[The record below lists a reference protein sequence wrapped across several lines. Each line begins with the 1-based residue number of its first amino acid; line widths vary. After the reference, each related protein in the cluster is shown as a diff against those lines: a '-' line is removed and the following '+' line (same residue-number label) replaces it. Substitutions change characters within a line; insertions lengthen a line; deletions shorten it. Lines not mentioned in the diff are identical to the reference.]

1 MAWNDPQWGKKK
13 GGPPDLDEIWRSFNE
28 RLNKLFGGKPSSPGK
43 PFNKGILLIILGIIL
58 AVWLASGFYIVDT
71 GERGVVLRFGKIA
84 DISSPGPNWHL
95 PYPLETVNIVNI
107 DQVRT
112 VEIGYRNNV
121 RNRLL
126 KESLMLTGDGN
137 IVDVQFA
144 AQYTI
149 RNPEDYL
156 FDDRSPDDAVRQ
168 VAQSVMSEIVGKS
181 QLDYVL
187 YAGRADIA
195 ERATR
200 HVQKI
205 LDRYKS
211 GIGISKITLQNA
223 QPPQEVLP
231 AFEDAVKAS
240 QDMERLKSD
249 GQAYANDVIPKARGI
264 AARLAEEADGYKQAV
279 IANAQG
285 DTSRFKQILVEYNKA
300 PAVTR
305 DRMYLDMM
313 QHVLKNT
320 SKVLIDTSKGGNNL
334 IYLPLDKLMKTT
346 EASATPPANPAT
358 PAPTPP
364 ASAPSSMPA
373 AAPLPDSSAK
383 PAAEEATAADGRN
396 RNVLRS
402 RDREDRP

>member
-13 GGPPDLDEIWRSFNE
+13 DGPPDLDEIWRSFNE
-28 RLNKLFGGKPSSPGK
+28 KLHKLFGGKPSPSGK
-43 PFNKGILLIILGIIL
+43 PFNKRILFIILGIIV
-58 AVWLASGFYIVDT
+58 AVWLASGFYIVDA
-71 GERGVVLRFGKIA
+71 GERGVVLRFGKFIETT
-84 DISSPGPNWHL
+84 SPGPNWHL

-107 DQVRT
+107 EQIRT

-121 RNRLL
+121 RNKLL
-126 KESLMLTGDGN
+126 KESLMLTHDDN

-149 RNPEDYL
+149 KNPEDYL
-156 FDDRSPDDAVRQ
+156 FNNRSPDDAVRQ
-168 VAQSVMSEIVGKS
+168 VAESVMSEIVGKS
-181 QLDYVL
+181 QMNYVL

-200 HVQKI
+200 QLQEI
-205 LDRYKS
+205 LDRYRT
-211 GIGISKITLQNA
+211 GISINKVTLQNA
-223 QPPQEVLP
+223 QSPQEVQP
-231 AFEDAVKAS
+231 AFDDAVKAG

-249 GQAYANDVIPKARGI
+249 GQTYANDVIPKARGV
-264 AARLAEEADGYKQAV
+264 AARLTEEADGYKQSV

-285 DTSRFKQILVEYNKA
+285 DASRFRQIMVEYNKA

-313 QHVLKNT
+313 QDVLENT

-334 IYLPLDKLMKTT
+334 IYLPLDKLMKQT
-346 EASATPPANPAT
+346 ETV
-358 PAPTPP
+358 PAPAP
-364 ASAPSSMPA
+364 APAPA
-373 AAPLPDSSAK
+373 AVANAAVPPPQNPQPPAPLPDTATK
-383 PAAEEATAADGRN
+383 PAPAAAADGSN